1 MTSDSSNAAVRSWM
15 SNVLVERDPTL
26 STRPRCLGR
35 TMHRLSVS
43 VGKGGSWW
51 RVKGFRLAGLT

>member
-26 STRPRCLGR
+26 STRPRGWVEPCTVYLCRWARGEA
-35 TMHRLSVS
+35 
-43 VGKGGSWW
+43 GG
-51 RVKGFRLAGLT
+51 G